1 MVASATPTVIK
12 KRKKKKSNRRKPARP
27 VDHSGRIST
36 ISCACVLPPPRVFR
50 LIIPFL
56 GEKKKKKRKRERKE
70 EEEEGTVSFARSS
83 KNNNDNC
90 WQGKMRSRCGKS
102 GKPPTTTGR
111 IERTSRGRLARL
123 ELTCGYI
130 ETRANA
136 F

>member
-50 LIIPFL
+50 LIISFL
-56 GEKKKKKRKRERKE
+56 GEKKKKKEKGNEKKKRRKE
-70 EEEEGTVSFARSS
+70 RFRLLDLRKTITTIVGGE
-83 KNNNDNC
+83 
-90 WQGKMRSRCGKS
+90 RCDLVGKS

>member
-50 LIIPFL
+50 LIISFL
-56 GEKKKKKRKRERKE
+56 GEKKKKRKRERKE
-70 EEEEGTVSFARSS
+70 EEEEGTVSLARSS

-90 WQGKMRSRCGKS
+90 WRGKMRSRWKKWKATHHDGS
-102 GKPPTTTGR
+102 NRTDEPRPVSSARTHVR
-111 IERTSRGRLARL
+111 I
-123 ELTCGYI
+123 Y
-130 ETRANA
+130 
-136 F
+136 